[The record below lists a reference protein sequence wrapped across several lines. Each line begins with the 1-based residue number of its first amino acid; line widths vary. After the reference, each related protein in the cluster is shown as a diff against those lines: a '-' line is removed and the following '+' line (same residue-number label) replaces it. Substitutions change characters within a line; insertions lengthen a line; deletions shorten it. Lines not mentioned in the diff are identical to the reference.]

1 VSYRQPI
8 TCKNKAINTPFFIC
22 VFIVLLYNN
31 HHTQGVTITHTN
43 GMTTPSIVDIKKE
56 SIMPL
61 ILSPTT
67 SNEVLNALKSVLSR
81 ASTEDQQ
88 EHAALLAQ
96 VEKEDQQTRDLN
108 HFVQLAKLH
117 QEDGVLEIDN
127 EANVS
132 ISETD
137 EQGRVTGVYVQA
149 WFYVSDD
156 D

>member
-1 VSYRQPI
+1 
-8 TCKNKAINTPFFIC
+8 
-22 VFIVLLYNN
+22 
-31 HHTQGVTITHTN
+31 
-43 GMTTPSIVDIKKE
+43 
-56 SIMPL
+56 MPL

-67 SNEVLNALKSVLSR
+67 SNEVLDALKSVLSR

-117 QEDGVLEIDN
+117 QEDGVLEIDD

>member
-1 VSYRQPI
+1 
-8 TCKNKAINTPFFIC
+8 
-22 VFIVLLYNN
+22 
-31 HHTQGVTITHTN
+31 
-43 GMTTPSIVDIKKE
+43 
-56 SIMPL
+56 MPL

-67 SNEVLNALKSVLSR
+67 SNEVLEALKSVLAN
-81 ASTEDQQ
+81 ASTEEQKK
-88 EHAALLAQ
+88 HAALLTR
-96 VEKEDQQTRDLN
+96 VEQQDQQTRDLN

-137 EQGRVTGVYVQA
+137 ADGRVTGAYVQA
-149 WFYVSDD
+149 WFYISDD